1 MKFSNTLFSIL
12 LLSSIVI
19 NTNAEETYIGDV
31 SMGEIKQSPA
41 FVQMKKITQN
51 HKQQDDQNSPW
62 PTSSA
67 KNIYFDILIKLK

>member
-31 SMGEIKQSPA
+31 SMGEIKQS
-41 FVQMKKITQN
+41 QLL
-51 HKQQDDQNSPW
+51 
-62 PTSSA
+62 
-67 KNIYFDILIKLK
+67 YR